1 MSGATRLRTAVAQ
14 LASLLVH
21 CAHGGLLV
29 AGVAAFVFLGSRILM
44 GDALFAAESL
54 AWGNGKAQAEQ
65 PRTQDADTVA
75 TTLSPELQ
83 AVADHLARR
92 YRVSARAMESMVAAA
107 HSIGEQ
113 LDVDPYLIIAV
124 MAIESS
130 FNPIAESSMGAQGL
144 MQVIPR
150 YHQDKLDRVGADS
163 LLDPQMNIA
172 VGAHIL
178 KEYIERAGSIEAGLD
193 QYGGVVS
200 NYELQYSARVL
211 AQKRRLESVA
221 RRATRPVIGSET

>member
-1 MSGATRLRTAVAQ
+1 MSGATRLRTAAAQ
-14 LASLLVH
+14 FASVLVH

-29 AGVAAFVFLGSRILM
+29 AGVAAFVFLGSRAVV
-44 GDALFAAESL
+44 GNALSAAESRVG
-54 AWGNGKAQAEQ
+54 ANSTAHVEQ
-65 PRTQDADTVA
+65 QQEGQDADAVDA
-75 TTLSPELQ
+75 LSPELQ
-83 AVADHLARR
+83 AVADHLAKR
-92 YRVSARAMESMVAAA
+92 YRVSAQAMESMVAAA
-107 HSIGEQ
+107 QTIGKR
-113 LDVDPYLIIAV
+113 LGVDPYLIIAV

-150 YHQDKLDRVGADS
+150 YHQDKLERVGADS
-163 LLDPQMNIA
+163 LLDPHINIA

-178 KEYIERAGSIEAGLD
+178 KEYIERAGSLEGGLD
-193 QYGGVVS
+193 QYGGVVN

-221 RRATRPVIGSET
+221 RRARPMTGSET